1 MKNFI
6 EVIKANKK
14 AIIIKGIVIL
24 ASVGGLLITAA
35 ILGKNNETDKDENEA
50 MEFDETEENV
60 NVESTEE

>member
-14 AIIIKGIVIL
+14 AIITKGIVIL

-50 MEFDETEENV
+50 MEFDETKENV

>member
-14 AIIIKGIVIL
+14 AIITKGIVIL
-24 ASVGGLLITAA
+24 ASVGGLLVTAA

-50 MEFDETEENV
+50 MEFDETKKNV

>member
-14 AIIIKGIVIL
+14 TIITKGIVIL
-24 ASVGGLLITAA
+24 ASVGGLLVTAA
-35 ILGKNNETDKDENEA
+35 ILGKNDETDEDEV
-50 MEFDETEENV
+50 MEFDETEEII

>member
-14 AIIIKGIVIL
+14 AIITKGIVIL
-24 ASVGGLLITAA
+24 ASVGGLLVTAA

-50 MEFDETEENV
+50 MEFDKTEENV

>member
-14 AIIIKGIVIL
+14 AIITKGIVIL

-35 ILGKNNETDKDENEA
+35 ILGKNNETDKDETEA